1 MCDMTTPRD
10 LIFYRSGGAAVK
22 IAPPALAV
30 MLSFRQTTATAKEAG
45 GILLG
50 RYIIDCQDVV
60 VDEATAPT
68 RSDRRTRFTFHRDAI
83 SHQRIID
90 ERWHASRGRFHYL
103 GEWHT
108 HPETSPTPSSVD
120 LADWRRRL
128 RTDRFDANSLL
139 FIIVGIRNL
148 RIWEGRGHEIHE
160 LTLDN
165 RGSIV

>member
-1 MCDMTTPRD
+1 MCDVTTPCD
-10 LIFYRSGGAAVK
+10 LIFYRSSGAAVK
-22 IAPPALAV
+22 IAPAALAV
-30 MLSFRQTTATAKEAG
+30 MLSLRQTTATAKEAG

-60 VDEATAPT
+60 VDEATFPT
-68 RSDRRTRFTFHRDAI
+68 RSDRRTRFTFHRDAT

-90 ERWHASRGRFHYL
+90 ERWHASQARFHYL

-128 RTDRFDANSLL
+128 RTDRFDADSLL
-139 FIIVGIRNL
+139 FVIVGIRDL

-160 LTLDN
+160 LKPDSRDTL
-165 RGSIV
+165 V

>member
-1 MCDMTTPRD
+1 MSLPRN
-10 LIFYRSGGAAVK
+10 LVFYRSSGAAVK
-22 IAPPALAV
+22 IAPPALAT

-60 VDEATAPT
+60 VDEATTPT
-68 RSDRRTRFTFHRDAI
+68 RSDRRARFTFHRDATP
-83 SHQRIID
+83 HQRIID
-90 ERWHASRGRFHYL
+90 ERWHASQGRFHYL

-128 RTDRFDANSLL
+128 RTDRFDADSLL
-139 FIIVGIRNL
+139 FVIVGTRDL
-148 RIWEGRGHEIHE
+148 RMWEGREHEIRE
-160 LTLDN
+160 LKFDN
-165 RGSIV
+165 RGTMV